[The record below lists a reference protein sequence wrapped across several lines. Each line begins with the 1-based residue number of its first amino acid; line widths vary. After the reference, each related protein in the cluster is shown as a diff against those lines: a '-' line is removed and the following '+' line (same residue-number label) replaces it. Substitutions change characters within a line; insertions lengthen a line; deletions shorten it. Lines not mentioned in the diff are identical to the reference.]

1 MKQKLIYWL
10 ATGLISLMMLYSG
23 YAYFT
28 DPNINQGFVH
38 LGFPSYFRIQLGVA
52 KIIGVLLLLLP
63 FVPIWLKEW
72 TYVGFGITFISAFIA
87 HVASGDP
94 VSMVMGP
101 LIALVILLVSYAY
114 LRKQTFAK
122 AFTVRGHA

>member
-1 MKQKLIYWL
+1 MKQNVIYWI
-10 ATGLISLMMLYSG
+10 ATGLISLMMLFSG

-28 DPNINQGFVH
+28 DPNVSQGFTH

-52 KIIGVLLLLLP
+52 KIIGVLFLLLP

-94 VSMVMGP
+94 TSVVIGP
-101 LIALVILLVSYAY
+101 VVAFIVLLVSYVY
-114 LRKQTFAK
+114 LRKQKFAK
-122 AFTVRGHA
+122 SSVGA